1 MIWRER
7 KKTETGLRNALEGI
21 SKQNPI
27 VQNEAK
33 KVRSCFCSWFFFSIS
48 IHQKMIKIRL
58 ILDVLFSIC
67 IFFSSSLTKLILNST
82 RTTFIQM
89 CELISKSF
97 NRIQSNANYSKM
109 TNLTV
114 PKGILNNCKL
124 ELQKKNHIYSL
135 KKMTMYLYV

>member
-1 MIWRER
+1 MD
-7 KKTETGLRNALEGI
+7 
-21 SKQNPI
+21 
-27 VQNEAK
+27 
-33 KVRSCFCSWFFFSIS
+33 CFFCHSLNVSFSMFLHS
-48 IHQKMIKIRL
+48 
-58 ILDVLFSIC
+58 
-67 IFFSSSLTKLILNST
+67 FSSLVKLILNST

-124 ELQKKNHIYSL
+124 ELQKKKS
-135 KKMTMYLYV
+135 YLFPEENDDVFICLMCVCLS

>member
-1 MIWRER
+1 MD
-7 KKTETGLRNALEGI
+7 
-21 SKQNPI
+21 
-27 VQNEAK
+27 
-33 KVRSCFCSWFFFSIS
+33 CFFCHSLNVGFSMFLHS
-48 IHQKMIKIRL
+48 
-58 ILDVLFSIC
+58 
-67 IFFSSSLTKLILNST
+67 FSSLVKLILNST

-124 ELQKKNHIYSL
+124 ELQKKKIIFIPWRKWRCIYMFVCMFVVDCKWCNYTLNLIIPVCSPRIY
-135 KKMTMYLYV
+135 KITYLWLWVA